1 MKEEDGVMNSLRKT
15 QEFYKPFEKEKHQLN
30 NDVMDELHHEF
41 LDIYNSADTTDIKSF
56 QEKLTVLLAHSKKHF
71 SQEEELMDQYGY
83 PTSKEHKE
91 EHNKV
96 LAEMQYFLNL
106 SRTPFGQKML
116 KAYYMEK
123 IPSWFDLHLLS
134 MDSDLAY
141 FLKKVQ

>member
-1 MKEEDGVMNSLRKT
+1 MNTLRKEDT
-15 QEFYKPFEKEKHQLN
+15 FFKAFEADKHQLN
-30 NDVMDELHHEF
+30 FEVMDELHQEF
-41 LDIYNSADTTDIKSF
+41 LDIYNSVDTTSIKSF
-56 QEKLTVLLAHSKKHF
+56 QDKLTVLLAHSKKHF
-71 SQEEELMDQYGY
+71 AQEEELMDAYGY
-83 PTSKEHKE
+83 ATSKEHKE

-106 SRTPFGQKML
+106 SQSNFGQKML

-141 FLKKVQ
+141 FLKKAQNV

>member
-1 MKEEDGVMNSLRKT
+1 MNTLRKT
-15 QEFYKPFEKEKHQLN
+15 QELYKPFEKEKHQLN

-41 LDIYNSADTTDIKSF
+41 LDIYNGVDTNDIKSF

-71 SQEEELMDQYGY
+71 AQEEELMDEYNY
-83 PTSKEHKE
+83 PTSKEHKD

-96 LAEMQYFLNL
+96 LAEMEYFLNL

-141 FLKKVQ
+141 FLKKAQ

>member
-1 MKEEDGVMNSLRKT
+1 MNTLRKT
-15 QEFYKPFEKEKHQLN
+15 QELFKPFEKEKHQLN
-30 NDVMDELHHEF
+30 YEVMDELHQEF
-41 LDIYNSADTTDIKSF
+41 LDIYNSVDTSNIKSF
-56 QEKLTVLLAHSKKHF
+56 QEKVTVLLAHSKKHF
-71 SQEEELMDQYGY
+71 AQEEELMDEYGY

-96 LAEMQYFLNL
+96 LAEMEYFLNL

-141 FLKKVQ
+141 FLKKAQ